1 MIWKPAAGAAA
12 PVVEELGGVRV
23 FVADTGVVDEG
34 DAVQLIATA
43 HYEHQAEWVALPA
56 AVLGDEF
63 FELRTGR
70 AGAIVQK
77 FVNYRM
83 GLVVVGDISDKL
95 AASKPLRDWVRESN
109 RGRSLWFVDELSELA
124 GRFTA
129 EAVS

>member
-1 MIWKPAAGAAA
+1 M
-12 PVVEELGGVRV
+12 VEELGGVRV

-56 AVLGDEF
+56 AELGDEF

-109 RGRSLWFVDELSELA
+109 RGRSLWFVGELSELA
-124 GRFTA
+124 ERLLPTGPAGR
-129 EAVS
+129 

>member
-1 MIWKPAAGAAA
+1 M
-12 PVVEELGGVRV
+12 VEELGGVRV
-23 FVADTGVVDEG
+23 FVADTGVADEG

-56 AVLGDEF
+56 AELGDEF

-109 RGRSLWFVDELSELA
+109 RGRSLWFVGELSELA
-124 GRFTA
+124 ERLLPTGPAGR
-129 EAVS
+129 